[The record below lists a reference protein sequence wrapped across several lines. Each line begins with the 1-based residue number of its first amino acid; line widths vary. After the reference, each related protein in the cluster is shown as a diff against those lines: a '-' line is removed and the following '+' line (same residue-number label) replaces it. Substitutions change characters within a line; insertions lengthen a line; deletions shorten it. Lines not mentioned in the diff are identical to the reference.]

1 MKPELPTKALGPF
14 QDLTPYPP
22 LLSKERGNKRGRR
35 KRTEF
40 CTLWQSQT
48 PIYSYVCLCIFKWI
62 LATDLEKNP
71 SDIKGISYSPFELK
85 KEKDKMKERI
95 SLRELDLSLGKRTK
109 LHRLLYKYGPANGT
123 LLLLPID
130 QGLEHGPV
138 DFFDNPDSVDPLF
151 QLKLAKEGGYSGI
164 VFHIGLAE
172 KYLKGSAGEVPL
184 ILKLNGKTNIPSDK
198 YTFSP
203 QTASVE
209 DAVRLGADAVGYTL
223 YVGSP
228 AQGEDIR
235 QFFKIR
241 EDCDKFGMPLIMWA
255 YPRGEAIEAKGGR
268 DSLYAVDYAA
278 RVACELGADLVKLN
292 LPEYDEQKAKDLPKP
307 YDQMKFTAQE
317 GLEKVA
323 KSAGRTLV
331 LVSGGSKISDED
343 LLDKVKACMEAG
355 VTGLIFGRN
364 MWQRKFEDAL
374 KLTEKIKRIM
384 SEYSV

>member
-1 MKPELPTKALGPF
+1 
-14 QDLTPYPP
+14 
-22 LLSKERGNKRGRR
+22 
-35 KRTEF
+35 
-40 CTLWQSQT
+40 
-48 PIYSYVCLCIFKWI
+48 V
-62 LATDLEKNP
+62 
-71 SDIKGISYSPFELK
+71 
-85 KEKDKMKERI
+85 KEKI
-95 SLRELDLSLGKRTK
+95 SLKDLNVSLGKRTR
-109 LHRLLYKYGPANGT
+109 LRRLLYKYGPANGR

-138 DFFDNPDSVDPLF
+138 DFFDNPDSVDPSF
-151 QLKLAKEGGYSGI
+151 QLRLAKEGGYSGI

-172 KYLKGSAGEVPL
+172 KYLRNFAGEVPL

-198 YTFSP
+198 YAFSP

-235 QFFKIR
+235 QFFEIR
-241 EDCDKFGMPLIMWA
+241 EDCEKFGMPLIMWA
-255 YPRGEAIEAKGGR
+255 YPRGEAIESKGGR

-307 YDQMKFTAQE
+307 YDQMKFTPQE
-317 GLEKVA
+317 GLEKVVR
-323 KSAGRTLV
+323 SAGRTLV

-343 LLDKVKACMEAG
+343 LLEKVKVSMEAG

-384 SEYSV
+384 SEYNI